1 MQSYQAPR
9 SSTENTA
16 NEFELKPPPKCK
28 LVEFQ
33 SDRAD
38 TWVIK
43 FILNNESGIVQY
55 NNIRNYC
62 NSKFLFGVNSIAM
75 ITTHYDEI
83 YIVISN
89 KEKVQ
94 YQNIRKRLKENYYN

>member
-9 SSTENTA
+9 SSTQNTA
-16 NEFELKPPPKCK
+16 NELELKPPPKCK

-43 FILNNESGIVQY
+43 FVSDNELGIVNY
-55 NNIRNYC
+55 NTISNYC
-62 NSKFLFGVNSIAM
+62 HSKFSYGVNSIAM

-89 KEKVQ
+89 KEK
-94 YQNIRKRLKENYYN
+94 